1 MALWQS
7 NMVFSRNNIRSGEK
21 AQHSD
26 DSVLPLDLSSATSTQ
41 VVWLT
46 KS

>member
-1 MALWQS
+1 MALWKS
-7 NMVFSRNNIRSGEK
+7 NMVFNRNNIRSGEK

-46 KS
+46 NC